1 MPDQHASSNNTPYSE
16 EDLEYFRKLLLNE
29 QAETRDE
36 IEELKQSLE
45 NQNSMEDERASSKHH
60 HVGNVG
66 SEEQEKER
74 LYLMNERKREKLE
87 EINAALSRIDNGTYG
102 VCEASG
108 DRIDRERLEAVP
120 YARKSITDEKKR
132 AQNARNG
139 NAGSDSDA

>member
-1 MPDQHASSNNTPYSE
+1 MPDQHASSTSTPYSD

-45 NQNSMEDERASSKHH
+45 NQNSMEDERASSQHH

-74 LYLMNERKREKLE
+74 LYLLQFFSFSFIHEIEPLLFLLFGADIANMVMLRGGSLIFHRVLVFKRLFQFFNF
-87 EINAALSRIDNGTYG
+87 I
-102 VCEASG
+102 SG
-108 DRIDRERLEAVP
+108 FSLLI
-120 YARKSITDEKKR
+120 
-132 AQNARNG
+132 
-139 NAGSDSDA
+139 